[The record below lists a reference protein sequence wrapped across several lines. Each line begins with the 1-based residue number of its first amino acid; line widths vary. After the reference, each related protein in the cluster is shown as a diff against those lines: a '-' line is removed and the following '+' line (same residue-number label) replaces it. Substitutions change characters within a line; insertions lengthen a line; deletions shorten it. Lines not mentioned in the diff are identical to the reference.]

1 MAASTKEQDDP
12 PSLARVS
19 AEERELS
26 VAAPPPQPSATTM
39 PGEPNKRTTNPIVT
53 GGSLVA
59 LKYNGGVLV
68 AADTLGSYGSLAR
81 FENICRMS
89 TVGVAGD
96 TLLAA
101 GGDYSDYQQMLKM
114 IESQANAEYCADDG
128 AAMSASMMHQW
139 LTRIMYQ
146 RRSKMNPLW
155 NSIVIMGYRNGES
168 YLGTTDLYGTM
179 YTDNFIVSRPPL
191 GVFFLSFFFLRAL
204 SRPFPLSSLAA
215 RAFL

>member
-1 MAASTKEQDDP
+1 
-12 PSLARVS
+12 
-19 AEERELS
+19 
-26 VAAPPPQPSATTM
+26 M

-191 GVFFLSFFFLRAL
+191 GVFFLSFFFFAPSLAL
-204 SRPFPLSSLAA
+204 SPFLPWR
-215 RAFL
+215 RAHFS